1 MVLDEQLDIKR
12 DSRYYGES
20 NSLRPEQMIEEF
32 SSPSLNNLKD
42 SIEDALTSES
52 PQDILDCIMLT
63 LKRNSQYHRIC
74 ARHSKE
80 VLDLLYGVDKKNNVV
95 EINANAL
102 DDDWLT
108 NPKKWVDYTELP
120 DNHVQSVTESG
131 KVKTG
136 NIEINTEN
144 TGMFTEDELVAKGYQ
159 LTDTG
164 WVKA

>member
-12 DSRYYGES
+12 DSRYHGES

-80 VLDLLYGVDKKNNVV
+80 VLDLLYGVDKSKNVV
-95 EINANAL
+95 ELNAAAEE
-102 DDDWLT
+102 DHSWITDS
-108 NPKKWVDYTELP
+108 KKCIDYTELP
-120 DNHVQSVTESG
+120 DSG
-131 KVKTG
+131 KVQTV
-136 NIEINTEN
+136 TEN
-144 TGMFTEDELVAKGYQ
+144 TGMFTDDELVAKGYQ

>member
-1 MVLDEQLDIKR
+1 MELDEQLDIQR
-12 DSRYYGES
+12 NSRYYGES

-32 SSPSLNNLKD
+32 DSPSLNNLKD

-95 EINANAL
+95 EINAGAL
-102 DDDWLT
+102 DDDYLT
-108 NPKKWVDYTELP
+108 DPKKWTEI
-120 DNHVQSVTESG
+120 VA
-131 KVKTG
+131 
-136 NIEINTEN
+136 EN
-144 TGMFTEDELVAKGYQ
+144 TVSLDEEEMIANGYQ

>member
-1 MVLDEQLDIKR
+1 MELYEQLDIQR
-12 DSRYYGES
+12 NSRYHGES

-80 VLDLLYGVDKKNNVV
+80 VLDLLYGVDKSKNVV
-95 EINANAL
+95 ELNAAAE
-102 DDDWLT
+102 DDHSWITDS
-108 NPKKWVDYTELP
+108 KKWIDYTELP
-120 DNHVQSVTESG
+120 DCNVDIVASATDVMS
-131 KVKTG
+131 
-136 NIEINTEN
+136 
-144 TGMFTEDELVAKGYQ
+144 EDELGANGYQ

>member
-1 MVLDEQLDIKR
+1 MELDEQLDIQR
-12 DSRYYGES
+12 NSRYYGES

-80 VLDLLYGVDKKNNVV
+80 VLDLLYGVDKNNNVV
-95 EINANAL
+95 EINAGAL
-102 DDDWLT
+102 SDDYLT
-108 NPKKWVDYTELP
+108 DPKKWIDYTGLP
-120 DNHVQSVTESG
+120 DSG
-131 KVKTG
+131 KVQTESE
-136 NIEINTEN
+136 NI
-144 TGMFTEDELVAKGYQ
+144 GLFTEDELVAKGYQ

>member
-1 MVLDEQLDIKR
+1 
-12 DSRYYGES
+12 
-20 NSLRPEQMIEEF
+20 MIEEF

-42 SIEDALTSES
+42 SIEDALTVES

-63 LKRNSQYHRIC
+63 LKRNSQYHRVC

-95 EINANAL
+95 EINAGAL
-102 DDDWLT
+102 DDEYLT

-120 DNHVQSVTESG
+120 D
-131 KVKTG
+131 G
-136 NIEINTEN
+136 NIDIVASATDV
-144 TGMFTEDELVAKGYQ
+144 MSEDELVANGYQ

-164 WVKA
+164 WVKE

>member
-12 DSRYYGES
+12 DSRYHGKS

-42 SIEDALTSES
+42 AIEDALTVES

-80 VLDLLYGVDKKNNVV
+80 VLDLLYGVDKNNNVV
-95 EINANAL
+95 EINAGAL
-102 DDDWLT
+102 DDDYLT

-120 DNHVQSVTESG
+120 
-131 KVKTG
+131 TG
-136 NIEINTEN
+136 NVEINTEN

>member
-42 SIEDALTSES
+42 SIEDALTSDN

-80 VLDLLYGVDKKNNVV
+80 VLDLLYGVDKSKNVV
-95 EINANAL
+95 ELNAAAE
-102 DDDWLT
+102 DDHSWITDS
-108 NPKKWVDYTELP
+108 KKWVDYTELP
-120 DNHVQSVTESG
+120 D
-131 KVKTG
+131 G
-136 NIEINTEN
+136 NVDIVASATDV
-144 TGMFTEDELVAKGYQ
+144 MSEDELVANGYQ

-164 WVKA
+164 WVKS

>member
-1 MVLDEQLDIKR
+1 MELDEQLDIQR
-12 DSRYYGES
+12 NSRYHGES
-20 NSLRPEQMIEEF
+20 YSLRPKQMIEEF

-42 SIEDALTSES
+42 AIEDALTVES

-80 VLDLLYGVDKKNNVV
+80 VLDLLYGVDKNNNVV
-95 EINANAL
+95 EINAGAL
-102 DDDWLT
+102 SDDYLT
-108 NPKKWVDYTELP
+108 DPKKWIDYTELP
-120 DNHVQSVTESG
+120 DSG
-131 KVKTG
+131 KVQTG
-136 NIEINTEN
+136 NVEINT
-144 TGMFTEDELVAKGYQ
+144 GLMDEDELIANGYQ

>member
-1 MVLDEQLDIKR
+1 
-12 DSRYYGES
+12 
-20 NSLRPEQMIEEF
+20 MIEEF

-63 LKRNSQYHRIC
+63 LKRNSQYHRVC

-95 EINANAL
+95 EINAGAL
-102 DDDWLT
+102 SDDYLYD
-108 NPKKWVDYTELP
+108 PKKWVDYTELP
-120 DNHVQSVTESG
+120 D
-131 KVKTG
+131 G
-136 NIEINTEN
+136 NVDIVASATDV
-144 TGMFTEDELVAKGYQ
+144 MSEDELVANGYQ

>member
-1 MVLDEQLDIKR
+1 
-12 DSRYYGES
+12 
-20 NSLRPEQMIEEF
+20 MIEEF

-95 EINANAL
+95 EINAGAL
-102 DDDWLT
+102 SDDYLT
-108 NPKKWVDYTELP
+108 DPKKWIDYTELP
-120 DNHVQSVTESG
+120 DSG
-131 KVKTG
+131 KVQTEPE
-136 NIEINTEN
+136 NIGLFN
-144 TGMFTEDELVAKGYQ
+144 EDELIAKGYQ

>member
-12 DSRYYGES
+12 DSRYHGES

-42 SIEDALTSES
+42 SIEDALTVES

-63 LKRNSQYHRIC
+63 LKRNSQYHRVC

-95 EINANAL
+95 EINAGAL
-102 DDDWLT
+102 DDDYLT
-108 NPKKWVDYTELP
+108 NPNKWIDYTELP
-120 DNHVQSVTESG
+120 ESG
-131 KVKTG
+131 TVQTV
-136 NIEINTEN
+136 TEN
-144 TGMFTEDELVAKGYQ
+144 TGLFTEDELVAKGYQ
-159 LTDTG
+159 LTDSG

>member
-12 DSRYYGES
+12 DSRYHGES

-80 VLDLLYGVDKKNNVV
+80 VLDLLYGVDKSKNVV
-95 EINANAL
+95 ELNAAAE
-102 DDDWLT
+102 DDHTWITDSKRWI
-108 NPKKWVDYTELP
+108 DYTELP
-120 DNHVQSVTESG
+120 DNH
-131 KVKTG
+131 
-136 NIEINTEN
+136 IETVTEN
-144 TGMFTEDELVAKGYQ
+144 TGSMSEDELVAKGYQ
-159 LTDTG
+159 LTDSG

>member
-1 MVLDEQLDIKR
+1 MELDEQLDIQR
-12 DSRYYGES
+12 NSRYYGES

-80 VLDLLYGVDKKNNVV
+80 VLDLLYGVDKNNNVV
-95 EINANAL
+95 EINAGAL
-102 DDDWLT
+102 SDDYLT
-108 NPKKWVDYTELP
+108 DPKKWIDYTELP
-120 DNHVQSVTESG
+120 
-131 KVKTG
+131 TG
-136 NIEINTEN
+136 NVEINTEN

>member
-1 MVLDEQLDIKR
+1 MVLDEQLDIKG

-20 NSLRPEQMIEEF
+20 NSLRPKQMIEEF

-42 SIEDALTSES
+42 SIEDALTVES

-63 LKRNSQYHRIC
+63 LKRNSQYHRVC

-95 EINANAL
+95 EINAGAL
-102 DDDWLT
+102 SDDYLT
-108 NPKKWVDYTELP
+108 DPKKWVDYTELP
-120 DNHVQSVTESG
+120 D
-131 KVKTG
+131 G
-136 NIEINTEN
+136 NVDIVASATDV
-144 TGMFTEDELVAKGYQ
+144 MSEDELVANGYQ

-164 WVKA
+164 WVKS

>member
-1 MVLDEQLDIKR
+1 MVLDEQLDIER

-20 NSLRPEQMIEEF
+20 NSLRSEQMIEEF

-80 VLDLLYGVDKKNNVV
+80 VLDLLYGVDKSKNVV
-95 EINANAL
+95 ELNAAAE
-102 DDDWLT
+102 DDHSWITDS
-108 NPKKWVDYTELP
+108 KKWVDYTELP
-120 DNHVQSVTESG
+120 DSG
-131 KVKTG
+131 KIQTG
-136 NIEINTEN
+136 NVEINTEN
-144 TGMFTEDELVAKGYQ
+144 TGIFTEDELVAKGYQ

>member
-1 MVLDEQLDIKR
+1 
-12 DSRYYGES
+12 
-20 NSLRPEQMIEEF
+20 MIEEF

-80 VLDLLYGVDKKNNVV
+80 VLDLLYGVDKSKNVV
-95 EINANAL
+95 EINAAAE
-102 DDDWLT
+102 DDHSWITDSKRWI
-108 NPKKWVDYTELP
+108 DYTELP
-120 DNHVQSVTESG
+120 DSG
-131 KVKTG
+131 KVQTG
-136 NIEINTEN
+136 NVEIKTDNI
-144 TGMFTEDELVAKGYQ
+144 GLFTEDELVAKGYQ